1 MAEKV
6 TGRSSHPSTNWLT
19 WMYTFL
25 PTGGAPTRTVYG
37 FVMSAAPCTAPG
49 HRPRTRKSRQISRP
63 WLTGLEPRTMVF
75 APGSVGQPNLRAPA
89 LNRLAARRAP
99 FLREKRAGFPE
110 PKGSS
115 PARPAPPK
123 FSCILPRMVASLRD
137 LTSWA
142 AQVHNLQ
149 SERGP
154 FRATPVRPRPDQS
167 RSRTRLN
174 PLYAESHPTR

>member
-6 TGRSSHPSTNWLT
+6 TGRSSHPSMNWLT

-25 PTGGAPTRTVYG
+25 PTGGAPNRAAYRL
-37 FVMSAAPCTAPG
+37 VMSAEPCTGVG
-49 HRPRTRKSRQISRP
+49 HMPRIRKSLQVSRP

-75 APGSVGQPNLRAPA
+75 WPGSLGQPNLRAPA

-99 FLREKRAGFPE
+99 FLREKRAGFHE

-142 AQVHNLQ
+142 APAASDAPSPKLSQPA
-149 SERGP
+149 ER
-154 FRATPVRPRPDQS
+154 A
-167 RSRTRLN
+167 
-174 PLYAESHPTR
+174 